1 MAQKEV
7 EPELDI
13 LSCFICLDVVNDPVT
28 IPCGH
33 SYCMKCII
41 AHWDCEDGKTHYS
54 CPQCEKTFSQRP
66 IPVKSNMLADLVKEL
81 KRTRPKAA
89 AAAEVAACDVCD
101 QRKHVVTRSCLL
113 CLASHCDKHYQTV
126 CESCSD
132 RKVYLQSNLQDSLH
146 DDVRRFCPSGK
157 LCTCHPSPSV
167 QYKNHTVSA
176 LAETKSG
183 QEIQQTRQEDKEIN
197 MTVLEPKTDK
207 PVEHSQTSVTEQVPE
222 MPYPHHAG
230 ISQQRPEQEIP
241 SFPSVSVTVSS
252 AQSSSLNI
260 FQDITGVVYQK
271 KTIVQDMESAVPQP
285 VPQTRAEFL
294 KYSQVMALDPNTAHT
309 RLFLSNGNRKVTV
322 MTEDQTCSHHPERFT
337 NWCQVLSTESLIGR
351 CYWEVEWRGR
361 KVGVAVSSKGI
372 QRVGGSAECGFGF
385 NENSWALDSGPNSCT
400 FYYNNVST
408 KLFRS
413 VPSRV
418 GVFLDHSA
426 GVLAFYGITDTM
438 ALLHRV
444 QTTFCGV
451 LHAGVR
457 FIYHSPGSTA
467 EFCKL

>member
-1 MAQKEV
+1 LGSFCPSTV

-101 QRKHVVTRSCLL
+101 QRKH
-113 CLASHCDKHYQTV
+113 
-126 CESCSD
+126 
-132 RKVYLQSNLQDSLH
+132 
-146 DDVRRFCPSGK
+146 

-167 QYKNHTVSA
+167 QYKNHTVS
-176 LAETKSG
+176 
-183 QEIQQTRQEDKEIN
+183 EIN

-271 KTIVQDMESAVPQP
+271 KTVVQDMESAVPQP